1 MWVKKTNWS
10 GRGKKEV
17 LHAVIPWNKLE
28 DFVEGESTCRDFPC
42 AFLRKKR
49 RAV

>member
-17 LHAVIPWNKLE
+17 LHAVILWNRLE
-28 DFVEGESTCRDFPC
+28 DFVEGESTCHDFPC
-42 AFLRKKR
+42 VFLWKKR